1 MVYSTGKYC
10 NRERQHPV
18 LMRSA

>member
-1 MVYSTGKYC
+1 MVYSTGKYY

-18 LMRSA
+18 LMGPA